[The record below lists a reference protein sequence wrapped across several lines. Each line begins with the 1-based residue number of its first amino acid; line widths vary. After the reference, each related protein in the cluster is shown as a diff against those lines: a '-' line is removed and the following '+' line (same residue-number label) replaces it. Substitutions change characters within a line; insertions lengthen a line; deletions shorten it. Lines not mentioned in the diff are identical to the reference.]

1 MRLLLE
7 DMSNRIAML
16 IGDRR
21 KQVQS
26 SQTIA
31 TRTSRVV
38 TCCAAASVNEICQ
51 DETHA
56 PQQWSI

>member
-1 MRLLLE
+1 LE

-31 TRTSRVV
+31 TRTS
-38 TCCAAASVNEICQ
+38 
-51 DETHA
+51 
-56 PQQWSI
+56 PW